1 MLRFRRTRISAAH
14 PVGTFTPFEA
24 MSSALWYSWMFRC
37 LRCTEPPACPETAG
51 NWERAKAIEERTK
64 VVKCQRRRPFAE
76 RWTDRKE
83 GFWRSERSRCASLEE
98 KSRGWIQAG
107 FPGVGLPN
115 AAVLSPPHVG
125 ALKEAA
131 AFDSPKWTYSTLST
145 GWLQRCKTPTSA
157 PSGEL

>member
-64 VVKCQRRRPFAE
+64 VVKCQRRFPFAE

-83 GFWRSERSRCASLEE
+83 GFWRRERSRCASLEE
-98 KSRGWIQAG
+98 KSSGWIQAG
-107 FPGVGLPN
+107 CRKGSPLAPALPKSSEPVGSARVRESQMTCGCAP
-115 AAVLSPPHVG
+115 ASAHRAVP
-125 ALKEAA
+125 
-131 AFDSPKWTYSTLST
+131 
-145 GWLQRCKTPTSA
+145 R
-157 PSGEL
+157 PS